1 MIAPTA
7 SIILPM
13 PVMISLDIETTG
25 LDSKT
30 DSIIEI
36 GAVKFNENRV
46 LDEFSTLINPRKPI
60 NSFITNL
67 TGITNA
73 MVMKAPLLMDVF
85 ADLDAFVG
93 DSPIL
98 GQNIGFDI
106 SFFQRHGGFRLNPLI
121 DTYEMAAVLL
131 PTAPRYGLGSLCH
144 QLGVVLTGAHRA
156 INDARATMSVYNK
169 LYDLLRELPV
179 DLTAELVKQSQGLG
193 WAAELPFRWVLQE
206 QINRGIQPRRILDQ
220 EGGLL
225 YEFGKPARVKPLQP
239 DEKLQPIDVDEL
251 AEMLEPG
258 GAFSKHIKGF
268 EHRSQQVEMLR
279 SVGNALNSGQHLM
292 VEAGTGTGKSL
303 AYLIP
308 AAAWAVKNKERVV
321 ISTNTIALQDQL
333 IQKDLPDL
341 IEATGMEVEA
351 AVLKGRGNYLCPRRF
366 NAMRRRR
373 PENLDELRVMGKLLV
388 WLQSSQ
394 SGDRSELNLNGVPER
409 LIWSRISAE
418 DEGCKL
424 EMCLKRT
431 GGRCPFYKARM
442 AAESAHILVVNHALL
457 LADAAADNRVLPTY
471 NYLIVDEAHH
481 IESATTDAM
490 SYRLRAQDVTRLVRD
505 LGSHEQGLMGRL
517 LSTAGALI
525 KPSDLAE
532 LHKLVAE
539 ATDRAFR
546 FDTEMTAYFRA
557 MDNLLAELREGKPL
571 GTYPQQA
578 RILSA
583 IRTMPAWLDVEMSW
597 EQAARDLDIL
607 LMTIRQIR
615 ESLRGLD
622 SMETEDAEDLL
633 GSLAMISQSLV
644 EIREKIESLTMDPQP
659 DQIYWVEL
667 DPLQH
672 RLTLQIAPLHIGG
685 LMEKYLWHEKASVIL
700 TSATL
705 TTHGE
710 FDYLRKRLN
719 GEDAD
724 ELTVGSP
731 FDYEQAALVYLPTDI
746 VEPNDGFGHQ
756 RAVDDAVIRLA
767 VASGGR
773 MLVLFTSYAQLQK
786 TSKAIQAPLA
796 KHDITVFEQGEG
808 ASATSLLDTFKDA
821 PRAVLLGTRAFWEGV
836 DVPGEALSVLVIAK
850 LPFDVPSDPIIAARS
865 ESFDDPF
872 NEYNLPEAI
881 LRFRQG
887 FGRLIRTQTDRGV
900 VVILDK
906 RVLSKPYG
914 KLFME
919 SLPQCSVIQGSI
931 ANLPEKA
938 SRWLNL

>member
-1 MIAPTA
+1 MAVTTG
-7 SIILPM
+7 IICPM
-13 PVMISLDIETTG
+13 PVIVSLDIETTG
-25 LDSKT
+25 LDPKN

-36 GAVKFNENRV
+36 GAVKFNGNRV

-73 MVMKAPLLMDVF
+73 MVMNAPLLADVYPQLETF
-85 ADLDAFVG
+85 IG
-93 DSPIL
+93 DHPIL
-98 GQNIGFDI
+98 GQNVGFDI
-106 SFFQRHGGFRLNPLI
+106 SFFQRYGAFKANPVI
-121 DTYEMAAVLL
+121 DTYELAAVLM
-131 PTAPRYGLGSLCH
+131 PSAPRYGLGSLCH
-144 QLGVVLTGAHRA
+144 QLGVILSEAHRA
-156 INDARATMSVYNK
+156 INDARATMGVYNK
-169 LYDLLRELPV
+169 LYEKLFQLPIDLI
-179 DLTAELVKQSQGLG
+179 AEMVQQSQGLT
-193 WAAELPFRWVLQE
+193 WPAELPFRWVLQDLIK
-206 QINRGIQPRRILDQ
+206 QGIQPKRVLDK

-225 YEFGKPARVKPLQP
+225 FEFGKPVRTKPLQP
-239 DEKLQPIDVDEL
+239 EAELQPINVEEL
-251 AEMLEPG
+251 AAVLEPG
-258 GAFSKHIKGF
+258 GAFSQHIAGF

-279 SVGNALNSGQHLM
+279 AVGNALNGGQHLM

-308 AAAWAVKNKERVV
+308 SVAWALTNKERVV

-333 IQKDLPDL
+333 IQKDIPDL
-341 IEATGMEVEA
+341 IEATGLDIQA

-366 NAMRRRR
+366 NAMRRRK
-373 PENLDELRVMGKLLV
+373 PENLDELRVMGKVLV
-388 WLQSSQ
+388 WLQTSQ
-394 SGDRSELNLNGVPER
+394 SGDRSELNLNGMPER
-409 LIWSRISAE
+409 LIWSRLSAE

-424 EMCLKRT
+424 ENCLKRT
-431 GGRCPFYKARM
+431 GGRCPFYKARI
-442 AAESAHILVVNHALL
+442 AAESSHILVVNHALL
-457 LADAAADNRVLPTY
+457 LADAATENRVLPAY
-471 NYLIVDEAHH
+471 NYLVIDEAHH
-481 IESATTDAM
+481 LEAATTDAM
-490 SYRLRAQDVTRLVRD
+490 AYRLRAQDVNRMVRD

-517 LSTAGALI
+517 LSSAYAVL
-525 KPSDLAE
+525 KPSDLGE
-532 LHKLVAE
+532 LNKFIAE

-546 FDTEMTAYFRA
+546 FDNEMTAYFRA
-557 MDNLLAELREGKPL
+557 LDNLLLELREGKPL
-571 GTYPQQA
+571 GTYPQQT

-583 IRTMPAWLDVEMSW
+583 VRTLPAWLDVEISW
-597 EQAARDLDIL
+597 EQAASDLDALLKIL
-607 LMTIRQIR
+607 RQIR
-615 ESLRGLD
+615 EGLRGME
-622 SMETEDAEDLL
+622 SMESEDAEDLL
-633 GSLAMISQSLV
+633 GTLAMFNQNLS
-644 EIREKIESLTMDPQP
+644 EIRENVESLTMDPQN
-659 DQIYWVEL
+659 DRIYWVEL
-667 DPLQH
+667 DPLQG
-672 RLTLQIAPLHIGG
+672 RLTLQIAPLHIGT

-710 FDYLRKRLN
+710 FEYLRRRLN

-731 FDYEQAALVYLPTDI
+731 FDYENSAMVYLPTDI
-746 VEPNDGFGHQ
+746 VEPNDSHGHQ
-756 RAVDDAVIRLA
+756 RTIDDTVSRLA
-767 VASGGR
+767 IASGGR

-808 ASATSLLDTFKDA
+808 ASATALLDTFKDT

-906 RVLSKPYG
+906 RLLTKPYG
-914 KLFME
+914 RLFME
-919 SLPQCSVIQGSI
+919 SLPQCTVIQGGI

-938 SRWLNL
+938 TRWLNI

>member
-1 MIAPTA
+1 
-7 SIILPM
+7 M
-13 PVMISLDIETTG
+13 PVIVSLDIETTG
-25 LDSKT
+25 LDSKN
-30 DSIIEI
+30 DSVIEI

-67 TGITNA
+67 TSITNA
-73 MVMKAPLLMDVF
+73 MVMNAPLL
-85 ADLDAFVG
+85 ADAFPKLDSFIG
-93 DSPIL
+93 DHPIL
-98 GQNIGFDI
+98 GQNVGFDI
-106 SFFQRHGGFRLNPLI
+106 SFFQKFGAFKQNPVI

-131 PTAPRYGLGSLCH
+131 PSAPRYGLGSLSQ
-144 QLGVVLTGAHRA
+144 QLGVILSDAHRA
-156 INDARATMSVYNK
+156 VNDARATMGVYNK
-169 LYDLLRELPV
+169 LYEKLAELPI
-179 DLTAELVKQSQGLG
+179 DLIAELVQQSQGLG
-193 WAAELPFRWVLQE
+193 WAAELPFRWVLQDLIK
-206 QINRGIQPRRILDQ
+206 QGIQPKRLLDKD
-220 EGGLL
+220 GGLL
-225 YEFGKPARVKPLQP
+225 FEFGKPARANPLEP
-239 DEKLQPIDVDEL
+239 DAELTRIDVDEL
-251 AEMLEPG
+251 AAVLEPG
-258 GAFSKHIKGF
+258 GVFSKKIEGF
-268 EHRSQQVEMLR
+268 EHRSQQVDMLR
-279 SVGNALNSGQHLM
+279 AVANAFNEGQHLM

-308 AAAWAVKNKERVV
+308 AADWALTNKERVV

-333 IQKDLPDL
+333 IQKDIPDL
-341 IEATGMEVEA
+341 VEATGMDIRA

-366 NAMRRRR
+366 NAMRRRK
-373 PENLDELRVMGKLLV
+373 PENLDELRVVGKILV

-394 SGDRSELNLNGVPER
+394 SGDRSELNLNGMPER

-418 DEGCKL
+418 DEGCRL
-424 EMCLKRT
+424 ENCLKHT

-457 LADAAADNRVLPTY
+457 LADAATENRVLPAY
-471 NYLIVDEAHH
+471 NYLVIDEAHH
-481 IESATTDAM
+481 LEDATTDAM
-490 SYRLRAQDVTRLVRD
+490 AYRLRAQDVNRMVRD
-505 LGSHEQGLMGRL
+505 LGSHEQGLLGRL
-517 LSTAGALI
+517 LSTASGIL

-532 LHKLVAE
+532 LNKLIGE

-557 MDNLLAELREGKPL
+557 LDNLLLELREGKPL
-571 GTYPQQA
+571 GTYPQQT

-583 IRTMPAWLDVEMSW
+583 VRTMPAWLDVEVSW
-597 EQAARDLDIL
+597 EQAAIDLDAL
-607 LMTIRQIR
+607 LRIIRQIR
-615 ESLRGLD
+615 EGLRG
-622 SMETEDAEDLL
+622 MEAAESENAEDLL
-633 GSLAMISQSLV
+633 GTLAMFSQNLV
-644 EIREKIESLTMDPQP
+644 EIREKVESLTMDPQL

-667 DPLQH
+667 DPLQG
-672 RLTLQIAPLHIGG
+672 RLTLQIAPLHIGS

-710 FDYLRKRLN
+710 FDYLRRRLN

-731 FDYEQAALVYLPTDI
+731 FDYEHSALVYLPTDI
-746 VEPNDGFGHQ
+746 VEPNDSYGHQ
-756 RAVDDAVIRLA
+756 RTIDETVIRLA

-786 TSKAIQAPLA
+786 TSKAIQQPLA

-808 ASATSLLDTFKDA
+808 ASATALLDTFKDT

-850 LPFDVPSDPIIAARS
+850 LPFGVPSDPIIAARS

-906 RVLSKPYG
+906 RVTAKPYG

-919 SLPQCSVIQGSI
+919 SLPQCTVVQGSI

-938 SRWLNL
+938 ARWLGI

>member
-1 MIAPTA
+1 
-7 SIILPM
+7 M
-13 PVMISLDIETTG
+13 PVIVSLDIETTG
-25 LDSKT
+25 LDPKN

-36 GAVKFNENRV
+36 GAVKFNGSRV

-73 MVMKAPLLMDVF
+73 MVMNAPLLADVYPQLGTF
-85 ADLDAFVG
+85 IG
-93 DSPIL
+93 DHPIL
-98 GQNIGFDI
+98 GQNVGFDI
-106 SFFQRHGGFRLNPLI
+106 SFFQRYGAFRTNPAI
-121 DTYEMAAVLL
+121 DTYELAAVLM
-131 PTAPRYGLGSLCH
+131 PSAPRYGLGSLCH
-144 QLGVVLTGAHRA
+144 QLGVILSEAHRA
-156 INDARATMSVYNK
+156 INDARATMGVYNK
-169 LYDLLRELPV
+169 LYEKLFQLPIDLI
-179 DLTAELVKQSQGLG
+179 AEMVQQSQGLT
-193 WAAELPFRWVLQE
+193 WPAELPFRWVLQDLIK
-206 QINRGIQPRRILDQ
+206 QGIQPKRILDQ
-220 EGGLL
+220 DGGLL
-225 YEFGKPARVKPLQP
+225 FAFGKPVRTKPLQP
-239 DEKLQPIDVDEL
+239 DSELQPINVEEL
-251 AEMLEPG
+251 AAVLEPG
-258 GAFSKHIKGF
+258 GAFSQHITGF

-279 SVGNALNSGQHLM
+279 AVANALNGGQHLM

-308 AAAWAVKNKERVV
+308 SVAWALTNKERVV

-333 IQKDLPDL
+333 IQKDIPDL
-341 IEATGMEVEA
+341 IEATGLDVQA

-373 PENLDELRVMGKLLV
+373 PENLDELRVMGKVLV
-388 WLQSSQ
+388 WLQTSQ
-394 SGDRSELNLNGVPER
+394 SGDRSELNLNGMPER
-409 LIWSRISAE
+409 LIWSRLSAE

-424 EMCLKRT
+424 ENCVKRT

-457 LADAAADNRVLPTY
+457 LADAATENRVLPAY
-471 NYLIVDEAHH
+471 NYLIIDEAHH
-481 IESATTDAM
+481 LEAATTDAM
-490 SYRLRAQDVTRLVRD
+490 AYRLRAQDVNRMVRD

-517 LSTAGALI
+517 LTAAYALL

-532 LHKLVAE
+532 LNKLIAE

-557 MDNLLAELREGKPL
+557 LDNLLLELREGKPI
-571 GTYPQQA
+571 GTYPQQT
-578 RILSA
+578 RVLSA
-583 IRTMPAWLDVEMSW
+583 VRTMPAWLDVEISW
-597 EQAARDLDIL
+597 EQAASDLDAL
-607 LMTIRQIR
+607 LKIIRQIR
-615 ESLRGLD
+615 EGLRGME
-622 SMETEDAEDLL
+622 SMESEDAEDLL
-633 GSLAMISQSLV
+633 GTLAMFHQNLM
-644 EIREKIESLTMDPQP
+644 EIRENVESLTMDPQS

-667 DPLQH
+667 DPLQG
-672 RLTLQIAPLHIGG
+672 RLTLQIAPLHIGC

-731 FDYEQAALVYLPTDI
+731 FDYEHSALVYLPTDI
-746 VEPNDGFGHQ
+746 VEPNDSYGHQ
-756 RAVDDAVIRLA
+756 RTIDETVIRLA

-796 KHDITVFEQGEG
+796 KHDIIVYEQGEG
-808 ASATSLLDTFKDA
+808 ASATALLDTFKDT

-906 RVLSKPYG
+906 RVITKPYG
-914 KLFME
+914 KLFIE
-919 SLPQCSVIQGSI
+919 SLPQCTFIQASI

-938 SRWLNL
+938 TRWLGI

>member
-1 MIAPTA
+1 MAVTTG
-7 SIILPM
+7 IICPM
-13 PVMISLDIETTG
+13 PVIVSLDIETTG
-25 LDSKT
+25 LDPKN

-36 GAVKFNENRV
+36 GAVKFNGNRV

-73 MVMKAPLLMDVF
+73 MVMNAPLLADVYPQLETF
-85 ADLDAFVG
+85 IG
-93 DSPIL
+93 DHPIL
-98 GQNIGFDI
+98 GQNVGFDI
-106 SFFQRHGGFRLNPLI
+106 SFFQRYGAFKANPVI
-121 DTYEMAAVLL
+121 DTYELAAVLM
-131 PTAPRYGLGSLCH
+131 PSAPRYGLGSLCH
-144 QLGVVLTGAHRA
+144 QLGVILSEAHRA
-156 INDARATMSVYNK
+156 INDARATMGVYNK
-169 LYDLLRELPV
+169 LYEKLFQLPIDLI
-179 DLTAELVKQSQGLG
+179 AEMVQQSQGLT
-193 WAAELPFRWVLQE
+193 WPAELPFRWVLQDLIK
-206 QINRGIQPRRILDQ
+206 QGIQPKRVLDK

-225 YEFGKPARVKPLQP
+225 FEFGKPVRTKPLQP
-239 DEKLQPIDVDEL
+239 EAELQPINVEEL
-251 AEMLEPG
+251 AAVLEPG
-258 GAFSKHIKGF
+258 GAFSQHIAGF

-279 SVGNALNSGQHLM
+279 AVGNALNGGQHLM

-308 AAAWAVKNKERVV
+308 SVAWALTNKERVV

-333 IQKDLPDL
+333 IQKDIPDL
-341 IEATGMEVEA
+341 IEATGLDIQA

-366 NAMRRRR
+366 NAMRRRK
-373 PENLDELRVMGKLLV
+373 PENLDELRVMGKVLV
-388 WLQSSQ
+388 WLQTSQ
-394 SGDRSELNLNGVPER
+394 SGDRSELNLNGMPER
-409 LIWSRISAE
+409 LIWSRLSAE

-424 EMCLKRT
+424 ENCVKRT

-457 LADAAADNRVLPTY
+457 LADAATENRVLPAY
-471 NYLIVDEAHH
+471 NYLVIDEAHH
-481 IESATTDAM
+481 LEAATTDAM
-490 SYRLRAQDVTRLVRD
+490 AYRLRAQDVNRMVRD

-517 LSTAGALI
+517 FSAAYALL
-525 KPSDLAE
+525 KPSDLGE
-532 LHKLVAE
+532 LNKLIAE

-546 FDTEMTAYFRA
+546 FDNEMTAYFRA
-557 MDNLLAELREGKPL
+557 LDNLLLELRDGKPL
-571 GTYPQQA
+571 GTYPQQT

-583 IRTMPAWLDVEMSW
+583 IRTMPAWLDVEISW
-597 EQAARDLDIL
+597 EQAASDLDALLKIL
-607 LMTIRQIR
+607 RQIR
-615 ESLRGLD
+615 EGLRGMD
-622 SMETEDAEDLL
+622 SMESEDAEDLL
-633 GSLAMISQSLV
+633 GTLAMFNQNLS
-644 EIREKIESLTMDPQP
+644 EIRENVESLTMDPKS

-667 DPLQH
+667 DPLQG
-672 RLTLQIAPLHIGG
+672 RLTLQIAPLHIGT

-705 TTHGE
+705 TAHGE

-724 ELTVGSP
+724 ELMVGSP
-731 FDYEQAALVYLPTDI
+731 FDYEHSALVYLPTDI
-746 VEPNDGFGHQ
+746 VEPNDSYGHQ
-756 RAVDDAVIRLA
+756 RTIDETVIRLA

-786 TSKAIQAPLA
+786 TSKAIQAPLS

-808 ASATSLLDTFKDA
+808 ASASSLLETFKDT

-872 NEYNLPEAI
+872 HEYNLPEAI

-914 KLFME
+914 RLFIE
-919 SLPQCSVIQGSI
+919 SLPQCTFVQASI

-938 SRWLNL
+938 TRWLGM